1 MASKLGTATVNSIL
15 DLNFGA
21 VAFTPVATI
30 YVTLFT
36 TAPTDYGT
44 GLGGVEVTGGSY
56 ARSAVTN
63 NLTNFPAAAS
73 RAKANGTTIPFVSPT
88 AAWGTVVAFGYRDAL
103 AAGNWLGGGD
113 LTTNQT
119 ISSGNTVQFA
129 IGSLTITLP

>member
-1 MASKLGTATVNSIL
+1 MASKLGTTTVNAIL
-15 DLNFGA
+15 DLNFGG
-21 VAFTPVATI
+21 VAFTPPATV

-44 GLGGVEVTGGSY
+44 GLGGVEGTGGSY
-56 ARSAVTN
+56 ARPAVLN
-63 NLTNFPAAAS
+63 NLTNFPAASARS
-73 RAKANGTTIPFVSPT
+73 KSNGTTIAFASPT

-119 ISSGNTVQFA
+119 VSAGNTVQFA
-129 IGSLTITLP
+129 IGALTVSLP